1 MKIYSFPNIPLYAFM
16 LISLFINS
24 GLYGQILQGKVT
36 GSNGGLLANV
46 NVLLLNSRD
55 SSLVKGSIS
64 DKTGNYQ
71 FQNIRPGSYLL
82 SASMSGYQT
91 TYTSAPV
98 IVDENKTAVTIPELN
113 LSENVKQLA
122 EVKVVAIRP
131 FIVQEI
137 DRTVVNVANSIVSA
151 GNTALEVLERS
162 PGIMVDRQN
171 NIISMLG
178 KDGVNVMING
188 KLSYMPASSVIQM
201 LEGMNAA
208 NIDKIELITTPPANF
223 DAGGN
228 AGYINIVLKQN
239 DNFGTNGS
247 VSGTIGYGKGWMGQ
261 TSLNINHRK
270 GKTNVFGDISLSRT
284 KKPFTVDGYSRVSNN
299 GNITENYLNTDR
311 IDTTWNYNAR
321 VGLDYQAGSHTLF
334 GILVTSAGRLFSQGE
349 HQTNSTYLNGQL
361 DTLKFNANSEIN
373 NWLNYGVNLNLQ
385 HTFREGENLSVNAD
399 YIHYNNDQ
407 PVNYYTQSYNKSG
420 AFIYDAI
427 ARSGKRTPIDFWVT
441 GADYSRKLSK
451 KISMDAGLKGT
462 IASFNNDISYE
473 RLKQN
478 NWERDPSYSAV
489 YELKE
494 DYSAA
499 YISFNMTASE
509 KTSVKVGLRYEYT
522 NSNLG
527 TKEIKN
533 IVDRHYGNLFPSFF
547 LSHKVDDNN
556 SFNLSYNL
564 RIDRPKINQ
573 LAPFTYFSSSN
584 SVLTG
589 NPALQPAISNKVSVG
604 YSFRKYFLSLAFTK
618 EDHAIAEFQ
627 PTVDSVTNKTIV
639 TAENLKNKNQV
650 SAVVSV
656 PVTVSK
662 WWSMFYNITGLWEQ
676 VNAIYKSESVRLE
689 NKNINIYMSQR
700 FNLPKDFSIELSG
713 FYLSRTLRG
722 IAINRAMGKLDFGV
736 RKKLSGKDAINFSI
750 DDVFNTFEFRSYVN
764 IPKQNLVGDIRIKF
778 AQRTFKL
785 IYSRNFGNTKLK
797 QNRNVTTGAE
807 EEKKRVQY

>member
-1 MKIYSFPNIPLYAFM
+1 MKNYPFLNIPLYIFM
-16 LISLFINS
+16 FISLFISS
-24 GLYGQILQGKVT
+24 GLYSQLLQGKVT
-36 GSNGGLLANV
+36 SSNGESLSNA

-55 SSLVKGSIS
+55 SSLLKGAVSG
-64 DKTGNYQ
+64 KAGNYK
-71 FQNIRPGSYLL
+71 FQNIRPGTYLL

-91 TYTSAPV
+91 AYSRAPV
-98 IVDENKTAVTIPELN
+98 IVGENEIAVTIPVLN
-113 LSENVKQLA
+113 LSENVKQLG
-122 EVKVVAIRP
+122 EVKVMATRP

-171 NIISMLG
+171 NVISMLG

-188 KLSYMPASSVIQM
+188 KLNYMPASSVIQM

-223 DAGGN
+223 DAQGN

-261 TSLNINHRK
+261 ASLNMNHRK
-270 GKTNVFGDISLSRT
+270 GKTNVFGNISLSRT
-284 KKPFTVDGYSRVSNN
+284 KKPTPFNGYSRVSNN
-299 GNITENYLNTDR
+299 GNITENYFNTDR
-311 IDTTWNYNAR
+311 VDTTWNYNAR
-321 VGLDYQAGSHTLF
+321 LGLDYQASSRTLL
-334 GILVTSAGRLFSQGE
+334 GLLITSGGRLFRQGE
-349 HQTNSTYLNGQL
+349 RRNNPTYLNSQP
-361 DTLKFNANSEIN
+361 DTLRTSSNSEIN
-373 NWLNYGVNLNLQ
+373 NLLNYGANLNLQ
-385 HTFREGENLSVNAD
+385 HTFKDGQDLKVNAD
-399 YIHYNNDQ
+399 YIHYINDQ
-407 PVNYYTQSYNKSG
+407 PVNYYTQFYDKAG
-420 AFIYDAI
+420 AFIYDST
-427 ARSGKRTPIDFWVT
+427 ARSKKKTPIDFWVA

-451 KISMDAGLKGT
+451 KISMDAGIKGT

-473 RLKQN
+473 RLVQN
-478 NWERDPSYSAV
+478 NWERDPFYSAV
-489 YELKE
+489 YTLKE
-494 DYSAA
+494 NYSAA

-509 KTSVKVGLRYEYT
+509 KISIKTGLRYEYT

-527 TKEIKN
+527 TRDTKN

-547 LSHKVDDNN
+547 LSHKVNDNN
-556 SFNLSYNL
+556 TFTVSYNA

-573 LAPFTYFSSSN
+573 LAPFTYFTSSN

-589 NPALQPAISNKVSVG
+589 NPALQPAISNKVSLG
-604 YSFRKYFLSLAFTK
+604 YSLRKYFFSVAFAK

-639 TAENLKNKNQV
+639 TAENLKNKKLV
-650 SAVVSV
+650 SAVVSI
-656 PVTVSK
+656 PVSVSK

-676 VNAIYKSESVRLE
+676 VNAIYKNEPVHLE

-713 FYLSRTLRG
+713 FYLSRSLRG
-722 IAINRAMGKLDFGV
+722 IAMNRAMGKLDFGL
-736 RKKLSGKDAINFSI
+736 RKKMSEKDAINFSV
-750 DDVFNTFEFRSYVN
+750 DDVFNIFEFRSYAD
-764 IPKQNLVGDIRIKF
+764 IPEHNLVGHIRFKF
-778 AQRTFKL
+778 AQRTFK
-785 IYSRNFGNTKLK
+785 ITYSRNFGNIKLK
-797 QNRNVTTGAE
+797 QNRNITTGAE
-807 EEKKRVQY
+807 EEKKRVE